1 MSGGML
7 MSIKEQVAHELDK
20 LSEAELKQVAE
31 YVAFLKFQA
40 WVKQIPLLDET
51 QLEALYKEFAEEDRR
66 LAEEGMSDYAEGLA
80 REDSR

>member
-1 MSGGML
+1 
-7 MSIKEQVAHELDK
+7 MSIKEQVTHELDK

-40 WVKQIPLLDET
+40 RVKRIPSLDET

-66 LAEEGMSDYAEGLA
+66 LAEEGMSDYTKGLA
-80 REDSR
+80 KEDTQ